1 MNELITKL
9 TQAASPSGNEE
20 KIQKII
26 SDEISSYVD
35 SIYKDTLG
43 NLIAIKKGN
52 AKKIMLCAHSDEIG
66 LIVTNI
72 DDKGFLRIAPI
83 GGVDIHTSL
92 YQRVAFFN
100 GIKGVISYDEK
111 IEKVEKLKFSNLYID
126 IGSSSKEETEKLIN
140 IGDVAVFCGETV
152 FSENYI
158 TSKALDNR
166 IGVFVLINTIKS
178 IKNTENTLYFVFST
192 QEELGL
198 RGAKTAAFG
207 ISPDIAIT
215 VDVTDTG
222 DTPNCKDFAVKTG
235 RGPAIKI
242 KDNSV
247 ICNKK
252 ICDYLKKTAKDNNIP
267 YQLEILQAGG
277 TDAGSIHL
285 TRGGVLTGAVSIP
298 CRYIHSPCEM
308 VNISDVK
315 NAIELLKYSI
325 ENNFVI

>member
-1 MNELITKL
+1 MNDLITKL
-9 TQAASPSGNEE
+9 AQVPSPSGNEE

-26 SDEISSYVD
+26 SDEIYPYVD

-43 NLIAIKKGN
+43 NLISVKKGN
-52 AKKIMLCAHSDEIG
+52 DKKIMLCAHSDEIG
-66 LIVTNI
+66 IIVTNI
-72 DDKGFLRIAPI
+72 DDNGFLRIAPI
-83 GGVDIHTSL
+83 GGVNIHTAIH
-92 YQRVAFFN
+92 QRVEFLN
-100 GIKGVISYDEK
+100 GTKGFISYDESV
-111 IEKVEKLKFSNLYID
+111 EKVEKLKFSNLYVD
-126 IGSSSKEETEKLIN
+126 IGSSSKEETEKLVS

-152 FSENYI
+152 FSKNYI

-166 IGVFVLINTIKS
+166 IGVFILINVIKS

-207 ISPDIAIT
+207 INPDIAIA

-247 ICNKK
+247 ICSKK
-252 ICDYLKKTAKDNNIP
+252 ICDYFKKIAIENNIP

-277 TDAGSIHL
+277 TDAGSIHI
-285 TRGGVLTGAVSIP
+285 TREGVHTGAVSIP
-298 CRYIHSPCEM
+298 CRYIHTPGEM
-308 VNISDVK
+308 VNISDVN
-315 NAIELLKYSI
+315 NAINLLKCSI
-325 ENNFVI
+325 ENNFNI